1 MKVIKTIEEMR
12 KWVRGAKE
20 KWKTIGFVPTMG
32 ALHLGHVSLM
42 KKAVQQNQATV
53 VSIFVNP
60 IQFGPTEDY
69 EKYPRPWEKDLAI
82 AEESGA
88 DVVFA
93 PEVSE
98 LLGDVMYTHVHV
110 EKLQDFLCGAKRPGH
125 FRGVCTIVSKFF
137 HIIQP
142 DRAYFGKKDIQQLY
156 IIRQMVKDLNF
167 GVEIIPCDIVREED
181 GLAMSSR
188 NKYLSPGERKTALVL
203 NHSIRAAI
211 REIHR
216 GESSVQAIFNLV
228 EQEIKE
234 ESGIEIDY
242 ISIVN
247 EKLEPVE
254 EIKQGDILAIAV
266 FIGKTRLIDNHIVGE
281 PVCF

>member
-98 LLGDVMYTHVHV
+98 LLGDVMYTYVHV
-110 EKLQDFLCGAKRPGH
+110 EKLQDFLCGAKRSGH

-137 HIIQP
+137 HIVQP

-211 REIHR
+211 REILR
-216 GESSVQAIFNLV
+216 GESSAQAIFNLV

-234 ESGIEIDY
+234 ESGVKIDY